1 VSKEQIIMHLGKLI
15 EGLGVPRSL
24 GLLGAATEPY
34 DKVRDGLRLHGWTSA
49 EEAETALRELFL
61 PE

>member
-1 VSKEQIIMHLGKLI
+1 MHLGKLI